1 MRHAKK
7 KESRAHRQKLSEEA
21 QMLDLIDKDCSSA
34 IINVFSE
41 LKETMCKEL
50 ENDVSPNRQYPKRQK

>member
-1 MRHAKK
+1 MAHTQEKK
-7 KESRAHRQKLSEEA
+7 QPKETILEEA